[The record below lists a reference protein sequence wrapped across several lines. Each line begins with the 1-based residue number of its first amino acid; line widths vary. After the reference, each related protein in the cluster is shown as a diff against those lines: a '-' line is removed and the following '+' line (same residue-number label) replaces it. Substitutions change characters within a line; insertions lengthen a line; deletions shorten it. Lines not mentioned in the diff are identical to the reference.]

1 MNIAKIKMSEIYYT
15 DKYGIKHFAPYWG
28 KTLAQHAYNKVYKKL
43 NGLSFD
49 DFYKVLNYK
58 TAKYYI
64 VLMAFYP
71 KISDNKLFYTI
82 VDDIIKEIIG

>member
-1 MNIAKIKMSEIYYT
+1 MQKSKCLKYTYT

-28 KTLAQHAYNKVYKKL
+28 KTLVQHVYNKVYKKL
-43 NGLSFD
+43 KGLSLD
-49 DFYKVLNYK
+49 DFYKALNYT

-71 KISDNKLFYTI
+71 NISDNKLFNMI
-82 VDDIIKEIIG
+82 VDETTKDITN